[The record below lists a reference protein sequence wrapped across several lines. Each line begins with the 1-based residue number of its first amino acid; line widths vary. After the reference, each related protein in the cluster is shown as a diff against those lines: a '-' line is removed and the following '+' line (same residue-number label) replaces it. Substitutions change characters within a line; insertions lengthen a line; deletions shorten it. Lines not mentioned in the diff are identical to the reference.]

1 VKVTFNGGE
10 FYRVTTQFNSV
21 DSLHK
26 NGHTGI
32 DMAMESGTKLLSP
45 ADGVVE
51 RIVDYGSQNIG
62 KGVIVKTENG
72 DHLIFGHL
80 SDNTQVHVGQTV
92 HSGDLIGLSGNTGRS
107 TGPHLH
113 FGVKDTQNNF
123 TDPAPY
129 LDGNAGNSV
138 AQIEMPSPDQC
149 SVFEKVDAGSI
160 LGDSMSKF
168 GDMLSDMTAN
178 FIDVFQFTLSLAIPK
193 ALLVLNLILSSLG

>member
-1 VKVTFNGGE
+1 MKVTFNGGE
-10 FYRVTTQFNSV
+10 FYRVTTHFNAV

-80 SDNTQVHVGQTV
+80 SDNSQVHVGQTV
-92 HSGDLIGLSGNTGRS
+92 HSGDLIGLSGDSGRS

-123 TDPAPY
+123 TDPTPY
-129 LDGNAGNSV
+129 LNGNSNNV
-138 AQIEMPSPDQC
+138 AQMPSPDNC
-149 SVFEKVDAGSI
+149 SVFEKADAGSI
-160 LGDSMSKF
+160 LSDSMSKF

-178 FIDVFQFTLSLAIPK
+178 FIDVMQFTLSLAIPK